1 MKRKPDVPQMQ
12 TSFPIDS
19 QAAITWDERGDVEII
34 ALANQY
40 RPARDAAILTR
51 SNDVDYDDT
60 GVTKARRND
69 GAHS

>member
-1 MKRKPDVPQMQ
+1 MKRKPDAPQMQ
-12 TSFPIDS
+12 TAFPIDS
-19 QAAITWDERGDVEII
+19 QAAITWDERGNVEII

-40 RPARDAAILTR
+40 RPARDAACLTR

-60 GVTKARRND
+60 STKARRND